1 MEELK
6 ICYLYP
12 DVLNLFSDGGNITC
26 IRKRLEWRGMKAE
39 VTNVSVGEKL
49 NANDY
54 DMFFIGGG
62 QDFEQG
68 MHLKD
73 LMGEKLAEIKKAV
86 EDEKVFLAVDTGFE
100 LLGNYC
106 KSTNGTQYDLVGA
119 VNMHTEIEK
128 ERFIGNYCFE
138 SEELSSL
145 KIVGFEN
152 HAGRTYLGDGV
163 RPLGKVLKGN
173 GNNSKDF
180 TEGARYKNVFGTYAH
195 GALLP
200 KNPVL
205 ADAIISAALE
215 RKYGR
220 KIELSPLDDAFEN
233 TANKYMVSRLG
244 CE

>member
-26 IRKRLEWRGMKAE
+26 IRKRLEWRGMKAD

-54 DMFFIGGG
+54 DLFFIGGG

-73 LMGEKLAEIKKAV
+73 LMGEKTDEIRKAV
-86 EDEKVFLAVDTGFE
+86 EDEKVFLAVCTGFE

-119 VNMHTEIEK
+119 LNMHTEIEK

-138 SEELSSL
+138 SEELGSL

-163 RPLGKVLKGN
+163 KPLGKVLKGN
-173 GNNSKDF
+173 GNNGKDF

-205 ADAIISAALE
+205 ADKIISVALE

-220 KIELSPLDDAFEN
+220 SIELSPLDDAFEM
-233 TANKYMVSRLG
+233 TANKYMLNRLV